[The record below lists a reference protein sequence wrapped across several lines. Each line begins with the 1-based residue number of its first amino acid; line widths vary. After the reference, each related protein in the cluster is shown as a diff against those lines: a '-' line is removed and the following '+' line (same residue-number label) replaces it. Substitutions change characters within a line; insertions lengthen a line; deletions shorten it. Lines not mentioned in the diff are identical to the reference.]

1 MPDSAPLQNVLRA
14 SVPAASAG
22 VAQDQTIDSV
32 PFAGTVSSVTFTP
45 EADITGAATNYRT
58 FRLVNAGQDGNGT
71 TVVASLAFSS
81 GAVTASDF
89 DEKTITLSV
98 TAADLVVAAG
108 DVLKWDETV
117 AASGLASPGGKVRVT
132 IDRS

>member
-1 MPDSAPLQNVLRA
+1 MVDSAPLQRTISA
-14 SVPAASAG
+14 TIPAASAG
-22 VAQDQTIDSV
+22 AAQDQVIDVS
-32 PFAGTVSSVTFTP
+32 PFAGTVSAVTFIP
-45 EADITGAATNYRT
+45 EADITGATTNYRT
-58 FRLVNAGQDGNGT
+58 FRLVNVGSDGNGT

-81 GAVTASDF
+81 SAVTASDF
-89 DEKTITLSV
+89 DEKTITLSA

-117 AASGLASPGGKVRVT
+117 AASGLASPGGRVRVT